1 LLFNVKVSSIV
12 IVPVAV
18 KLLVVINYRAVKAST
33 SKLES
38 KLTYKYPLKSIFSY
52 VERVIVF

>member
-1 LLFNVKVSSIV
+1 M
-12 IVPVAV
+12 V

-52 VERVIVF
+52 VERVTVF